1 LLEATTVSDRVVLES
16 PFPPEEFAARLAAV
30 QADLAARGLDAGLL
44 ADPENI
50 FWLSGYRSMGY
61 FTFQA
66 LLVLPSGRPRL
77 ISRVVNRALG
87 LATPTLDGFHA
98 IGDSDDP
105 IEVLVGMLRRHLPEG
120 GTLGVEMEQRA
131 LSAAAVRAL
140 ERRAPFRI
148 VDWSGAIEPFRRR
161 KTGLQLAYMRR
172 AARAACT
179 GLEAAAAAL
188 RPGATENDVAAE
200 MLAATTRAG
209 SDFFRVPLVVTGPAT
224 ALCFT
229 TWERRTIMAG
239 DVVLLE
245 GAAAVHR
252 YHAMIGRTAI
262 AGRATTEHRRVADAL
277 LRMLDAGIEALRP
290 GRSSGEVHA
299 AGQRALEAAGFAGKV
314 PQRLAYAVGIGFP
327 PNWAEGHFLA
337 LRAGDPTVI
346 EPGMTFHMIPSMF
359 LEGFGMWFSE
369 TVAVTETGCE
379 VLTDFPRRLLEIET
393 PGA

>member
-1 LLEATTVSDRVVLES
+1 LSDRVRLES

-30 QADLAARGLDAGLL
+30 QADLAARGLAAGLL

-50 FWLSGYRSMGY
+50 FWLTGYRSMGY

-66 LLVLPSGRPRL
+66 LLVLPAGPPIL
-77 ISRVVNRALG
+77 VSRVVNRALG
-87 LATPTLDGFHA
+87 RATPTLGGFRS
-98 IGDSDDP
+98 IGDTDDP
-105 IEVLVGMLRRHLPEG
+105 IEVLLDELRERLPQG
-120 GTLGVEMEQRA
+120 AALGVETEQRA
-131 LSAAAVRAL
+131 LSAASVRAL

-148 VDWSGAIEPFRRR
+148 EEWNGVIEPHRRR
-161 KTGLQLAYMRR
+161 KTPLQLGYMRR
-172 AARAACT
+172 AAQAACQ
-179 GLEAAAAAL
+179 GLAAAAAAI

-200 MLAATTRAG
+200 MLAGATRAG
-209 SDFFRVPLVVTGPAT
+209 SDFYRVPLVVTGPAT

-229 TWERRTIMAG
+229 TWELRTIHPG

-245 GAAAVHR
+245 SAASVHR
-252 YHAMIGRTAI
+252 YHAVIGRTAI
-262 AGRATTEHRRVADAL
+262 LGRATPEHRRVADAL
-277 LRMLDAGIEALRP
+277 LAMLDAGIEALRP
-290 GRSSGEVHA
+290 GRTSGEVHA
-299 AGQRALEAAGFAGKV
+299 AAQAQLEAAGFAGKV

-393 PGA
+393 EGA